1 MKDEDVE
8 RNNSQKRLNI
18 VLSDVAR
25 KKLDSL
31 TEKRHTT
38 SSQVIR
44 QAIQTED
51 FLQTELE
58 EGSKILI
65 QKKDGSLREVVL
77 NNS

>member
-1 MKDEDVE
+1 MKDEDIE